1 MRVKAASLRLID
13 GHVERARRPAGQ
25 RIVDGGGDLL
35 DGGGGAHLEVGDGL
49 PRGPVGAHQAGA
61 RVEQHHRRGGGV
73 HDGVAQ
79 RQRGV
84 QRRAVGAAFGGGPS
98 SGLQIAA
105 AAEQRQRPPPLALA
119 MHERGDRR
127 HEQQRKHDREVLHAV
142 SLTAPVDMLSAMRIG
157 LPDGTDLE
165 LENGA
170 TGLDVANAIGP
181 RLARAAVAVGV
192 GDDVRDLRLPLA
204 EGDRVRILTA
214 RDAEALPVLRHST
227 AHVMAE
233 AVLHLWPDAKVA
245 IGPAIADGFYYDFQF
260 PEPISSDDLGRIEQ
274 EMRRILAQEHPF
286 VRTDGVDKAE
296 ILARFEAEAQP
307 YKLELARDLP
317 DGEISL
323 YTQDG
328 FEDLCRGPHLQTH
341 EADQGLQAAVDGR
354 APTGAATPTTRC

>member
-1 MRVKAASLRLID
+1 MASRSASAASSD
-13 GHVERARRPAGQ
+13 GRSVRSCGGRPSRR
-25 RIVDGGGDLL
+25 
-35 DGGGGAHLEVGDGL
+35 
-49 PRGPVGAHQAGA
+49 
-61 RVEQHHRRGGGV
+61 
-73 HDGVAQ
+73 
-79 RQRGV
+79 
-84 QRRAVGAAFGGGPS
+84 
-98 SGLQIAA
+98 LQIAV
-105 AAEQRQRPPPLALA
+105 AAEQRQRPAPLALP
-119 MHERGDRR
+119 MHERGDSH
-127 HEQQRKHDREVLHAV
+127 HEQHREHDREVLHAV
-142 SLTAPVDMLSAMRIG
+142 SLTAPVDMLSAMRIE

-170 TGLDVANAIGP
+170 TGLDVATAIGP

-192 GDDVRDLRLPLA
+192 GDEVRDLRLPLA

-260 PEPISSDDLGRIEQ
+260 PEPISSDDLERIEQ

-296 ILARFEAEAQP
+296 ILARFEAESQP

-354 APTGAATPTTRC
+354 ARTGAATPTTRC